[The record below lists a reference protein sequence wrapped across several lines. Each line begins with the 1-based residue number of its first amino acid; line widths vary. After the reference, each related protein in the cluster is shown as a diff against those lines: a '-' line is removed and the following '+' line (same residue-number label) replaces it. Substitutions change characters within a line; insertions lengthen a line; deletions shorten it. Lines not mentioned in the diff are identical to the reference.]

1 MMVCECYVVAKFDNE
16 VVGRF
21 MNFRLK
27 IITIMVIVCS
37 VQFMQA
43 SESDWYSSF
52 MSNFDTVK
60 KSWPASW
67 NSSRRYAI
75 HPIDIN
81 TVTAKK
87 TSPEVLSVRTGITH
101 EESYDED
108 SSRCGDVSLDGM
120 NLEEPTDNSSETAYR
135 LATCAAA
142 QYINKNAQ
150 GTVKN
155 TVKSKKSATVAPAQ
169 HVAGSKK
176 VSPKA
181 VFVEIDFKF
190 ARSNWSDACK
200 KLKMNIDM
208 VDAAGLGLVKKGSA
222 FNYHPNIHTNKEFAW
237 QEFNKALTAV
247 LDLMRHGKLGQQVLW
262 VDGKPD
268 ASFYDLSQK
277 VFAPY
282 VQKLDLN
289 EGQKVIFHGDI
300 HGDIHSFIH
309 ELDALAAEGY
319 FIGDTFELADKNNY
333 LVFLGDY
340 VDRGHYGSEVMYTLL
355 RLQLANPY
363 NVIMVRGN
371 HEDQILS
378 DYYGFGRE
386 LIATFGPD
394 ASRYDKIYR
403 LYNFMPVALYVGSEN
418 DYLQCCHG
426 GIEYGYKPQ
435 ALLQSDKIFHSLK
448 NKLDRADFIKYLQ
461 HKNKFHYVSYLQ
473 DVGEL
478 FHNITISS
486 PTGQDG
492 ILGFMWFDFLKI
504 GSSQWKNGRGLAADK
519 NLTQMALRYQSHGSA
534 KQVRGIVRAH
544 QHATSLDQIDP
555 LNLMKELI
563 DSRGFYKQWRPVET
577 SKVRTLHDGIVWTLN
592 VAPDGAYGK
601 GCGFEFGSYTILT
614 IGYRYEDWKF
624 EVFNTD
630 LY

>member
-1 MMVCECYVVAKFDNE
+1 MMVCECYVMAKFDNE
-16 VVGRF
+16 VVGRS

-27 IITIMVIVCS
+27 IITIMVVVS
-37 VQFMQA
+37 SFQSMQA

-52 MSNFDTVK
+52 MSNFDTVRK
-60 KSWPASW
+60 NWPASW

-81 TVTAKK
+81 AIPAKK
-87 TSPEVLSVRTGITH
+87 MSPEVLSVRTGLTH

-108 SSRCGDVSLDGM
+108 SSRYGDLSLQAISPQ
-120 NLEEPTDNSSETAYR
+120 EPTHNSSEQAYR

-142 QYINKNAQ
+142 QYIKNNAP
-150 GTVKN
+150 GAVKIK
-155 TVKSKKSATVAPAQ
+155 KSKVAATKVVPVA
-169 HVAGSKK
+169 
-176 VSPKA
+176 
-181 VFVEIDFKF
+181 IDFKF

-200 KLKMNIDM
+200 KLKMNIEM
-208 VDAAGLGLVKKGSA
+208 IDATGAGIVKQQSA
-222 FNYHPNIHTNKEFAW
+222 FNYHPNIYAKKDLAW

-247 LDLMRHGKLGQQVLW
+247 LDLMRNGKLGQQALW

-268 ASFYDLSQK
+268 ASFYDLSQQ

-282 VQKLDLN
+282 VQKLELH
-289 EGQKVIFHGDI
+289 EGQKIIFHGDV

-309 ELDALAAEGY
+309 EIDALAAQGY
-319 FIGDTFELADKNNY
+319 FVGDTFELADKNNY

-355 RLQLANPY
+355 RLQLANPD

-371 HEDQILS
+371 HEDQTLS

-394 ASRYDKIYR
+394 ANRYDKIYR

-448 NKLDRADFIKYLQ
+448 NKLDRADFIKYLLQ
-461 HKNKFHYVSYLQ
+461 KNKFHYVSYLQ
-473 DVGEL
+473 GVPEL
-478 FHNITISS
+478 FQNITISS
-486 PTGQDG
+486 PVGQEG
-492 ILGFMWFDFLKI
+492 ILGFMWFDFLKT
-504 GSSQWKNGRGLAADK
+504 GSTQWKIGRGLAADK

-544 QHATSLDQIDP
+544 QHAMNKDAMDP

-577 SKVRTLHDGIVWTLN
+577 SKVRKLHDGIVWTLN

-601 GCGFEFGSYTILT
+601 GCGFEFGSYTMLT
-614 IGYRYEDWKF
+614 IGYRYEDWMF
-624 EVFNTD
+624 EVFNTN